1 MGRKTMPNIKFDST
15 VSTGN
20 ILSILA
26 MMVTVTA
33 GYVTLTNTQ
42 ESQAMSIA
50 RLEEGSR
57 GLDARLR
64 AAELTQ
70 AGQASDLRSIQATLL
85 KIDSKLDRISQQGR

>member
-1 MGRKTMPNIKFDST
+1 MPQIKFDST

-42 ESQAMSIA
+42 ETQALSIA
-50 RLEEGSR
+50 RLEEGWR
-57 GLDARLR
+57 GMDGRLR

-70 AGQASDLRSIQATLL
+70 AGQASDLRSIQATLQ
-85 KIDSKLDRISQQGR
+85 KIDGKLDRLSQQGR

>member
-1 MGRKTMPNIKFDST
+1 MPQIKFDST

-42 ESQAMSIA
+42 ETQALSIA
-50 RLEEGSR
+50 RLEEGWR
-57 GLDARLR
+57 GMDGRLR

-70 AGQASDLRSIQATLL
+70 AGQASDLRSIQATLQ
-85 KIDSKLDRISQQGR
+85 KIDGKLDRLSQGR